1 MRHFTAFFKC
11 EKIHPQI
18 FAQLGTLSRLVHSST
33 WHIVLLNFWVNA
45 GVSWVKDKEHSWK
58 ITEMLGV
65 KFDSL
70 SRIQTHHSFANP
82 ARRSCLPFFCT
93 TSSSFCRKFELF
105 FLSSSQLDLRA
116 GNTENMNE
124 IAKMCFSHPWD
135 ILSLYSLHWIQWEK
149 TLAVVSRQVNGIQFD
164 SSSMMNVSRLI
175 LNF

>member
-18 FAQLGTLSRLVHSST
+18 FAQLGTLSTRSFIDMAHRAAS
-33 WHIVLLNFWVNA
+33 FWVNA

-70 SRIQTHHSFANP
+70 STIQTHHSFANP
-82 ARRSCLPFFCT
+82 ARRSCLPFF
-93 TSSSFCRKFELF
+93 LYQQQQLLWGNLNF
-105 FLSSSQLDLRA
+105 FLFLVSTWFKGRKY
-116 GNTENMNE
+116 GKYEW

-135 ILSLYSLHWIQWEK
+135 ILSLYSLYWIQWEK